1 MNSPI
6 NNRTNADDVS
16 QGGPGGSDK
25 DDPRVFAA
33 VQEFLAALESGRR
46 PSRREFVAQH
56 PEIAEQLATCLDGL
70 AFIHSAAGELNRF
83 DSSSSG
89 RAEMPIDLSNAQP
102 LGDFRLLRE
111 IGRGG
116 MGVVYEAMQLSLG
129 RRVALKV
136 LPLAA
141 AMDSRYLERFHNEAQ
156 AAARLHHT
164 NIVPVYAVGSERSV
178 HFYAMQL
185 INGRG
190 LDVIIAHL
198 RQVARPAVVAENS
211 AQPLPPIRTPERS
224 TSSVDV
230 TSPMSPPPGLEAA
243 ASLTTMRA
251 SRGSAYAR
259 SVAALG
265 KQVAEALEYAH
276 RAGVVHRDIKPANLL
291 LDNNGTLWI
300 TDFGLAQFYAEN
312 NLTRSGDLI
321 GTLRYMSPEQAAG
334 RGAVL
339 DQRTDIYSLGV
350 TLYELLTLQRAFP
363 GTTHEE
369 LLHQITHVDPPPARS
384 IDRTIPRELEIILG
398 KAMAKEP
405 SERYASARQFADDLQ
420 RFLKD
425 EPILARPPSVW
436 NKTLKWTRRHKA
448 LTLSAITMLVVGF
461 IASTIS
467 TFLIARQQGLTET
480 ARRLEH
486 TRAIEAN
493 RQQRRAERSWQQARQ
508 AVDFFSRMAITM
520 DQPQVSNER
529 RDMLEEALSYY
540 EAFIEDRS
548 GDPSVVREL
557 DTAKATVAT
566 ALARFTELDAAVH
579 VLDRIRLLDQP
590 AVLKDL
596 GITSDQAAAALQ
608 LASLVSPNVGPPQSP
623 ATTREATMVQAAAI
637 NSQLEKILGSDQA
650 ERLGQIDRQLRGPMA
665 FGDADV
671 EQKLSLIREQRDKIR
686 TIELQYRAAR
696 FDASRPNGEGAK
708 PTVETVRHDMIN
720 RVLAE
725 LTPDQVAKWKAL
737 TGAPFTAHLVRD
749 SSLHRMGPMDG
760 LGAPDQGPDGPPP
773 EGPQGPG
780 RKPESPPPDR
790 PFDNPDGD
798 FPPPPPPSR

>member
-1 MNSPI
+1 MDNRI
-6 NNRTNADDVS
+6 NDDVS
-16 QGGPGGSDK
+16 QNAPGGSDK

-33 VQEFLAALESGRR
+33 VQKFLAALESGRR

-56 PEIAEQLATCLDGL
+56 PEIAEQLAACLDGL

-89 RAEMPIDLSNAQP
+89 RAEMPIDLNNAQP

-116 MGVVYEAMQLSLG
+116 MGVVYEALQLSLG

-198 RQVARPAVVAENS
+198 RQVARPSAAAAENS
-211 AQPLPPIRTPERS
+211 PPTLPRAWTPA

-230 TSPMSPPPGLEAA
+230 TTPLAPPPGLEAA

-259 SVAALG
+259 SVAGLG
-265 KQVAEALEYAH
+265 VQVAEALEYAH

-291 LDNNGTLWI
+291 LDNTGTLWI

-350 TLYELLTLQRAFP
+350 TLYELLTLHRAFP

-384 IDRTIPRELEIILG
+384 IDRTVPRELEIILG

-405 SERYASARQFADDLQ
+405 AERYASARQFADDLQ

-425 EPILARPPSVW
+425 EPILARPPSAW

-467 TFLIARQQGLTET
+467 TLLIARQQGLTET

-520 DQPQVSNER
+520 DEPQVSNER

-557 DTAKATVAT
+557 DAAEATVAT
-566 ALARFTELDAAVH
+566 ALSRFTELDAAVH

-590 AVLKDL
+590 SVRKDL
-596 GITSDQAAAALQ
+596 GITSEQAAAALQ
-608 LASLVSPNVGPPQSP
+608 LASIVSPRYSRPQSP

-637 NSQLEKILGSDQA
+637 NSQLDKILGAEQA
-650 ERLGQIDRQLRGPMA
+650 ERLRQIDRQLRGPTA

-671 EQKLSLIREQRDKIR
+671 ETKLSLSREQRDKIR

-696 FDASRPNGEGAK
+696 FDAAWPSGEDGK
-708 PTVETVRHDMIN
+708 PMVETVRRDMIN

-725 LTPDQVAKWKAL
+725 LTPDQVEKWKAL
-737 TGAPFTAHLVRD
+737 TGAPFTGHLVRD
-749 SSLHRMGPMDG
+749 SSLHGRGPMDR
-760 LGAPDQGPDGPPP
+760 LGPPEEGPNGPPP
-773 EGPQGPG
+773 DGPQGP
-780 RKPESPPPDR
+780 RPRPESGQR
-790 PFDNPDGD
+790 GRAFDPPDGD
-798 FPPPPPPSR
+798 FAPPPPPR